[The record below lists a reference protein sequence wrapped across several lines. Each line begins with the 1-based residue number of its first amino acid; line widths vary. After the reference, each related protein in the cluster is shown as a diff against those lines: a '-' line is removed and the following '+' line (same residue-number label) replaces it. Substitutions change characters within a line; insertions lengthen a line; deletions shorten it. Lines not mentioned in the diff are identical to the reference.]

1 MEVITSEPGLQLYTG
16 HKLGAP
22 VTGLR
27 GIVDGPYASLCLE
40 PQMWP
45 NAPSHP
51 DFPSILLR
59 PGDTCHQISQFCFFN
74 GQDTNTQ

>member
-22 VTGLR
+22 VNGLR
-27 GIVDGPYASLCLE
+27 GIVDSPYAGLCLE

-45 NAPSHP
+45 NAPSNL

-59 PGDTCHQISQFCFFN
+59 PGDTYHQISQFCFFN
-74 GQDTNTQ
+74 GQDTNTL